1 MNKCLSF
8 IPKNE
13 ALQWRSQKKNPRCSW
28 TKPTHKS
35 NLTIYQQTP
44 SISFRVSN
52 GGEEKLKKT
61 EGKMWDFLQST
72 WGLSHSHSG
81 APKLLI
87 SLANLVDLHLR
98 GSEVDSSALV
108 WAQWCFSISYGT
120 GLGSV
125 VLPRGSWSLS
135 ISRKR
140 GRYGRKRGRDKYTEW
155 YQRGERER
163 EIGEWEEEIEKER
176 KSNRLFRLPTI
187 Y

>member
-1 MNKCLSF
+1 MNKCFGF
-8 IPKNE
+8 ILKNE
-13 ALQWRSQKKNPRCSW
+13 ALQWRSQKKENPRCSW
-28 TKPTHKS
+28 TKPTHRS
-35 NLTIYQQTP
+35 NLTIYQQ

-52 GGEEKLKKT
+52 GGEEKLKKI
-61 EGKMWDFLQST
+61 EGKMRDFLQSA
-72 WGLSHSHSG
+72 WELSHSHSG

-98 GSEVDSSALV
+98 GSGVNSSALV
-108 WAQWCFSISYGT
+108 WAQWCFSVSYDT

-125 VLPRGSWSLS
+125 LLPWGSWSLS
-135 ISRKR
+135 ISRKK